1 MDNLKLGLV
10 EARFADIIWDS
21 APLSTTEL
29 VRICSEE
36 LEWKRTTTYTVLKK
50 LCDRG
55 IFRTENSTITVLI
68 SKDKF
73 RAIQG
78 QQFLEENYQGSL
90 PAFVAA
96 FTKQQSLSAKE
107 AEEISKMLDDYRR
120 NNHG

>member
-21 APLSTTEL
+21 APLSTAEL
-29 VRICSEE
+29 VRICNEE

-55 IFRTENSTITVLI
+55 IFHTENSTITVLI